1 MADSRYTSVG
11 GGYTTPPGWLRVFRF
26 AAFTDKPTGKTQVQ
40 TGPVVNPGPYK
51 RTIGAINGGVSISH
65 MNEFQASSQKIR
77 PSRWFYLIA
86 LGLIAAGAVCGYKLL
101 FKAINT
107 MEVGLTQAV
116 FPGEITVSFAA
127 PGNYQI
133 FYENRSEFNGRVF
146 DTGSRVPGLKF
157 TVTNSETGETV
168 PLHRAAISETYEMNG
183 RSGRLV
189 LEFRVAKP
197 GSYKVAAN
205 YDDDQQHEDAV
216 FAVGNFQFGRFT
228 LLLLGGIFS
237 IFGFGG
243 AAVLVIVLIE
253 VRRYSSKRKL
263 QSAAA
268 IPGSIAPPTPL

>member
-1 MADSRYTSVG
+1 MFVE
-11 GGYTTPPGWLRVFRF
+11 
-26 AAFTDKPTGKTQVQ
+26 KPIGKTKIQ
-40 TGPVVNPGPYK
+40 TGPGVNPGPHK
-51 RTIGAINGGVSISH
+51 RTIGAINGGVSIFY
-65 MNEFQASSQKIR
+65 MNEPRASSQKIR
-77 PSRWFYLIA
+77 PSRWFYLMA
-86 LGLIAAGAVCGYKLL
+86 LALIAAGAVCGYKLL
-101 FKAINT
+101 FRAINT
-107 MEVGLTQAV
+107 MQVGLTQAV

-133 FYENRSEFNGRVF
+133 FYEDHSEFNGRVF

-157 TVTNSETGETV
+157 TVTNSETGETLS
-168 PLHRAAISETYEMNG
+168 LHRAAISETYEMNG

-189 LEFRVAKP
+189 LQFHVAKP

-228 LLLLGGIFS
+228 LLLLEGIFS

-243 AAVLVIVLIE
+243 GAVLVIVLIE

-263 QSAAA
+263 QSATAN
-268 IPGSIAPPTPL
+268 PESFAPPPPL

>member
-1 MADSRYTSVG
+1 
-11 GGYTTPPGWLRVFRF
+11 
-26 AAFTDKPTGKTQVQ
+26 
-40 TGPVVNPGPYK
+40 
-51 RTIGAINGGVSISH
+51 
-65 MNEFQASSQKIR
+65 MNEPPPSSQKIR

-127 PGNYQI
+127 AGNYEI
-133 FYENRSEFNGRVF
+133 FYEEHSEFNGRVF

-157 TVTNSETGETV
+157 TVTNSETGEAV
-168 PLHRAAISETYEMNG
+168 PLHRAAMSETYEMNG

-189 LEFRVAKP
+189 FQFPVAKP

-205 YDDDQQHEDAV
+205 YDDGQQHEDTV
-216 FAVGNFQFGRFT
+216 FAVGNFQFGRFA

-243 AAVLVIVLIE
+243 GAVLVIVLIE

-263 QSAAA
+263 QPATATA
-268 IPGSIAPPTPL
+268 GRIAPPPL

>member
-1 MADSRYTSVG
+1 MADSRYASVG
-11 GGYTTPPGWLRVFRF
+11 GQVHHAPGVSVFVE
-26 AAFTDKPTGKTQVQ
+26 KPIGKTKTQA
-40 TGPVVNPGPYK
+40 GPVVNPGPYK
-51 RTIGAINGGVSISH
+51 RTIGAINDGVFISN
-65 MNEFQASSQKIR
+65 MNESQAASQKIR

-86 LGLIAAGAVCGYKLL
+86 LGLIAAGVICGYK
-101 FKAINT
+101 FMATAIST

-133 FYENRSEFNGRVF
+133 FYEEHSEFNGRVF

-157 TVTNSETGETV
+157 TVTNSETGEAI
-168 PLHRAAISETYEMNG
+168 PLHRAAVSETYEVNG

-189 LEFRVAKP
+189 LQFLVAKP

-216 FAVGNFQFGRFT
+216 FAVGNVQFGRFT

-263 QSAAA
+263 HPATA
-268 IPGSIAPPTPL
+268 IPGSIAPPPPL